1 MLRARVTGVS
11 GRVTTL
17 ESFEEVRAR
26 GSLGREY
33 TITYRDNL
41 EANERIVDGAFWHG
55 SSPEPEVSI
64 ERGLHERFAIN
75 IGDVVRFDILG
86 RIVNARVSSVRDVDF
101 KDSRAGGFMF
111 VFRPGS
117 LEQAPQT
124 FIAPVK
130 GPAGPAARAKFQHD
144 LVSRFPNV
152 SVIDFHEILE
162 TIRDVMSK
170 VTLAITVVGFLVLF
184 SGGLI
189 LIGAVAMTKF
199 QRVYEA
205 AVFKTLG
212 ANTRKIAAMLLF
224 EYGVLGSLA
233 GPGRIRRRRG
243 ADVGRQPVR
252 ARHSVAGVS
261 RRARR
266 RRGAD
271 GGARGRDRRA
281 LEPRRAA
288 QQAAGHP
295 AVRVARG
302 VC

>member
-11 GRVTTL
+11 GRTTNL

-41 EANERIVDGAFWHG
+41 EANEHIVDGAFWHG

-75 IGDVVRFDILG
+75 VGDVVRFDILG
-86 RIVNARVSSVRDVDF
+86 RVVNARVSSIRDVDF

-111 VFRPGS
+111 VFRPGT
-117 LEQAPQT
+117 LERAPQT
-124 FIAPVK
+124 YIAPVK
-130 GPAGPAARAKFQHD
+130 GPAGPAARARFQHD

-170 VTLAITVVGFLVLF
+170 VTLAITVVGMLVLF

-189 LIGAVAMTKF
+189 LVGAVAMTKF

-212 ANTRKIAAMLLF
+212 ASTRKIATMLLV

-233 GPGRIRRRRG
+233 GLVGSAG
-243 ADVGRQPVR
+243 A
-252 ARHSVAGVS
+252 VALTWGVS
-261 RRARR
+261 RYALDIPWRVFPAEH
-266 RRGAD
+266 A
-271 GGARGRDRRA
+271 GGVA
-281 LEPRRAA
+281 LTAA
-288 QQAAGHP
+288 LVAAI
-295 AVRVARG
+295 G
-302 VC
+302 VLSSLDVLRNKPLATLRSE